1 LLTKAD
7 LSDFTLFSGTTKS
20 MSGSKRRYD
29 ELQPQLQRDIVA
41 DYRCGVRGHGYLA
54 IAKKHQLPVPTVQ
67 SVIARAERAG
77 GDPVAPRGH
86 KKRKLDSDEQARLYS
101 SLDRNPFATNQQLR
115 ARVGNKIAASTVS
128 RYLARANPPFTAKVA
143 QDQEPEELT
152 ENWKEE
158 ARKWLRGVKRI
169 ALSRRI
175 YEDETPIYANEAPHK
190 GRSRKG
196 KPIIRP
202 RARYATKYTLHVY
215 AKKDRVLHWDLS
227 DKNADTKE
235 TERVAVDAATQMDM
249 GDTLIWDRLG
259 RSGRAMH
266 PVHQHYSPAVR
277 EEFKARGVSIKFLP
291 PKGKYFNPIEL
302 LFNDLKSHHIR
313 PNFPENGQNLS
324 KSKIR
329 ALVREY
335 MDERAPT
342 TLSGFFSARANG
354 KYAIANKIL

>member
-1 LLTKAD
+1 
-7 LSDFTLFSGTTKS
+7 

-41 DYRCGVRGHGYLA
+41 DYRRGVRGRGYLA
-54 IAKKHQLPVPTVQ
+54 IAKKHQLPVTTVQ

-86 KKRKLDSDEQARLYS
+86 KKRKLDSAEQARLYS

-128 RYLARANPPFTAKVA
+128 RYLARAKPTFTAKVA
-143 QDQEPEELT
+143 HDQEPEELT
-152 ENWKEE
+152 ESWKEE
-158 ARKWLRGVKRI
+158 ARKWLRGVKAI
-169 ALSRRI
+169 ALSRRV
-175 YEDETPIYANEAPHK
+175 YEDETPIYANEAPRR

-202 RARYATKYTLHVY
+202 RSRYATKYTLHVY

-227 DKNADTKE
+227 DKNANTKE
-235 TERVAVDAATQMDM
+235 IERVAVDAATQMDM

-259 RSGRAMH
+259 RSGRAIH
-266 PVHQHYSPAVR
+266 PVHQHYSPVVR
-277 EEFKARGVSIKFLP
+277 EGFKDRGVSIKFLP

-313 PNFPENGQNLS
+313 PNFPKNGQNLS

-329 ALVREY
+329 ARVREY
-335 MDERAPT
+335 MDGRAPA
-342 TLSGFFSARANG
+342 TLPGFFSARANG
-354 KYAIANKIL
+354 KEAIANKFL

>member
-1 LLTKAD
+1 M
-7 LSDFTLFSGTTKS
+7 SGT
-20 MSGSKRRYD
+20 KRRY
-29 ELQPQLQRDIVA
+29 EQLQPQLQRDIVH
-41 DYRCGVRGHGYLA
+41 DYRRGVRGHGYIA
-54 IAKKHQLPVPTVQ
+54 IAQKHQLPVPTVQ

-77 GDPVAPRGH
+77 GNPVAPRGH
-86 KKRKLDSDEQARLYS
+86 KKRKLNSAEQAKLCS

-128 RYLARANPPFTAKVA
+128 RYLARAKPRFTAKVA

-152 ENWKEE
+152 DNWREE
-158 ARKWLRGVKRI
+158 ARKWLRGVKTI
-169 ALSRRI
+169 ALSKRI

-190 GRSRKG
+190 GRSRVG

-202 RARYATKYTLHVY
+202 RSRYATKYTLHVY

-227 DKNADTKE
+227 DQNADTKE
-235 TERVAVDAATQMDM
+235 SERVAVDAATQMSV

-259 RSGRAMH
+259 RSGRALH
-266 PVHQHYSPAVR
+266 PTHQHYSPAVR
-277 EEFKARGVSIKFLP
+277 EEFKERGVSMKFLP

-313 PNFPENGQNLS
+313 PNFPQNGQNLS

-329 ALVREY
+329 ALVRSY
-335 MDERAPT
+335 M
-342 TLSGFFSARANG
+342 G
-354 KYAIANKIL
+354 

>member
-128 RYLARANPPFTAKVA
+128 RYLARAKPPFTAKVA

-277 EEFKARGVSIKFLP
+277 EGFKARGVSIKFLP

-313 PNFPENGQNLS
+313 PNFP
-324 KSKIR
+324 K
-329 ALVREY
+329 
-335 MDERAPT
+335 
-342 TLSGFFSARANG
+342 
-354 KYAIANKIL
+354 

>member
-1 LLTKAD
+1 
-7 LSDFTLFSGTTKS
+7 
-20 MSGSKRRYD
+20 MSGNKRRYE
-29 ELQPQLQRDIVA
+29 ELQPQLQRDIVD
-41 DYRCGVRGHGYLA
+41 DYRRGVRGHGYLA

-67 SVIARAERAG
+67 SVIARAERAD

-86 KKRKLDSDEQARLYS
+86 KKRKLNSAEQARLCS

-115 ARVGNKIAASTVS
+115 ARVGNKIAARTVS
-128 RYLARANPPFTAKVA
+128 LYLARAKPPFTAKVA
-143 QDQEPEELT
+143 QDQEPEELS

-158 ARKWLRGVKRI
+158 ARKWVKGVKTI

-175 YEDETPIYANEAPHK
+175 YEDETPIYANEAPHR

-202 RARYATKYTLHVY
+202 RSRYAPKYTLHVY

-235 TERVAVDAATQMDM
+235 IERVAVDAATQMEM

-277 EEFKARGVSIKFLP
+277 AEFKARGVSIKFLP

-313 PNFPENGQNLS
+313 PYFPENGQNLS

-329 ALVREY
+329 ALVQGY
-335 MDERAPT
+335 MDERAPA
-342 TLSGFFSARANG
+342 TLPGFFRARANG
-354 KYAIANKIL
+354 KEAITNKIL